1 MARIEQVKEWLLGR
15 RPEVQEIDLDTD
27 LIETRVLSSL
37 DFLEFVY
44 FLEELTGKELGA
56 ALQDVSSFRTL
67 RAISGR
73 ILDPG
78 GGQAGG

>member
-1 MARIEQVKEWLLGR
+1 MARIEQVKDWLLGR

-44 FLEELTGKELGA
+44 FLEELTGRELGA

-67 RAISGR
+67 RAIDTQ
-73 ILDPG
+73 ILGPG
-78 GGQAGG
+78 A